1 MSALRKIEPAPRDDD
16 RLSMLSALLDGESSQ
31 SETEACL
38 TVLKAQGGLQR
49 DWADYHLIGDAMR
62 GLAPASTDFMARF
75 SAQLAA
81 EPTVLAPRRHVWPQ
95 RIALASFAS
104 LAAWGAI
111 TLNGML
117 AETPVVVPLA
127 AAPGAE
133 QVALAAETPAQEERL
148 APYLAAHQEFAPMAV
163 ASPYQRAVA
172 VAAEPR

>member
-1 MSALRKIEPAPRDDD
+1 MSALRKIESASLDDD
-16 RLSMLSALLDGESSQ
+16 SLSGLSALLDGESSPA
-31 SETEACL
+31 ETEACL
-38 TVLKAQGGLQR
+38 TALGKDGRMRQ

-62 GLAPASTDFMARF
+62 GLSPASPDFMARF

-95 RIALASFAS
+95 RIAVASFAS

-117 AETPVVVPLA
+117 AEAPSAVPLA
-127 AAPGAE
+127 AAPGSQ
-133 QVALAAETPAQEERL
+133 QVALASEAPPEDERL

-163 ASPYQRAVA
+163 VSPYQRAVA
-172 VAAEPR
+172 VAVEPR